1 MKNLVH
7 GIKEKIPMGFCDVPR
22 QTLLDFF
29 RDMKSIS
36 VPKEPRY
43 KPLKKIH
50 QAASEGAIK
59 KLQRM
64 IKLGKHSMHDRDFK
78 ERTALHF
85 ACVYDWEEVVNVLL
99 RNNCDNDAFDRNSIT
114 PLMKAVQ
121 NWSYGCMCTLL
132 KHGANP
138 NCIDKNGNT
147 SLHYAVSEDN
157 QKLAEYL
164 LKYNADMEQKNK
176 DGFTPLLL
184 ALKENKIEMAKFLVK
199 KGANIH
205 VFDKM
210 KRNTLLYAIRWD
222 STDMV
227 SLLLDEGID
236 FFFKDVFGWTALRYA
251 IEGTSKGSRKI
262 LMDYE
267 VKLHI
272 KNKDGSPEYKNSED
286 NSLAKHHNDP
296 NSGSTLPKSSEDD
309 GDFDDKPSSS
319 QHAPAKCPS
328 NLGGAGD
335 QRDKNEAKGTV
346 TESVK
351 KYPNLKTPNEMNDLT
366 PNKCLEVKDEG
377 TLNSSKSSTPIIL
390 ERRS

>member
-7 GIKEKIPMGFCDVPR
+7 GIKEKTPMGFCDVPR
-22 QTLLDFF
+22 KNLLDIL
-29 RDMKSIS
+29 RNMKSIFAN
-36 VPKEPRY
+36 EARY
-43 KPLKKIH
+43 KPRKTIH
-50 QAASEGAIK
+50 QAASEGDIK
-59 KLQRM
+59 RLQRM
-64 IKLGKHSMHDRDFK
+64 INLGKHSVHDRDFK

-85 ACVYDWEEVVNVLL
+85 ACVYGWEEVVRVLL
-99 RNNCDNDAFDRNSIT
+99 RNNCDIDAVDRNSIT

-138 NCIDKNGNT
+138 NCMDKNGNT
-147 SLHYAVSEDN
+147 SLHYAVSENN
-157 QKLAEYL
+157 QKMAEYL
-164 LKYNADMEQKNK
+164 LTYNADMEQKNK

-251 IEGTSKGSRKI
+251 IEGTRKGSRKI
-262 LMDYE
+262 LMDHE

-286 NSLAKHHNDP
+286 NSLAKDHDDP
-296 NSGSTLPKSSEDD
+296 TSGSTLPKSSEDD
-309 GDFDDKPSSS
+309 DDFDDK
-319 QHAPAKCPS
+319 
-328 NLGGAGD
+328 L
-335 QRDKNEAKGTV
+335 
-346 TESVK
+346 
-351 KYPNLKTPNEMNDLT
+351 
-366 PNKCLEVKDEG
+366 
-377 TLNSSKSSTPIIL
+377 
-390 ERRS
+390 

>member
-7 GIKEKIPMGFCDVPR
+7 GIKEKTPMGFCDVPR
-22 QTLLDFF
+22 KKLLDILH
-29 RDMKSIS
+29 DMKSVS
-36 VPKEPRY
+36 VPNKPRY

-50 QAASEGAIK
+50 QAASEGDVK
-59 KLQRM
+59 RLQRM
-64 IKLGKHSMHDRDFK
+64 INLGKHSVHDRDFK

-85 ACVYDWEEVVNVLL
+85 ACVYGREEVVSVLL
-99 RNNCDNDAFDRNSIT
+99 RNNCDIDAVDRNSIT

-121 NWSYGCMCTLL
+121 NWTYGCMCTLL
-132 KHGANP
+132 KHGADP
-138 NCIDKNGNT
+138 NLMDKNGNT

-184 ALKENKIEMAKFLVK
+184 ALKENNIEMAKFLVK

-251 IEGTSKGSRKI
+251 IEGTSKG
-262 LMDYE
+262 
-267 VKLHI
+267 
-272 KNKDGSPEYKNSED
+272 
-286 NSLAKHHNDP
+286 HHDDP
-296 NSGSTLPKSSEDD
+296 TSGSTLSKSSEDD
-309 GDFDDKPSSS
+309 GVFDEKPSSS
-319 QHAPAKCPS
+319 KHAPAKCPS

-335 QRDKNEAKGTV
+335 QRDKKEAKGTV
-346 TESVK
+346 EAVNGLPCQWTPVKSGNERTPMAPVTSVSNRDTEAATNGVCLWLSVHDILICSVSGEVRK
-351 KYPNLKTPNEMNDLT
+351 K
-366 PNKCLEVKDEG
+366 
-377 TLNSSKSSTPIIL
+377 
-390 ERRS
+390 